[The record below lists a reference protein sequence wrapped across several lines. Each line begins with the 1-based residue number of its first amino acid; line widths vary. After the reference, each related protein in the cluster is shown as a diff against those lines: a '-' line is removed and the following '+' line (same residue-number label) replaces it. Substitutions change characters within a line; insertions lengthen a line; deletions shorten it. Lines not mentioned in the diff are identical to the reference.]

1 MCTVYVLILEYAILA
16 AWEGGEYLWAGDLI
30 LELQFAPLYV
40 MVPNP
45 FLQAELTDLGF
56 ILLVEA
62 GSSYIVYAN
71 SSIWPFSYLFKP
83 KDFIY

>member
-16 AWEGGEYLWAGDLI
+16 AWEGDEYPWAGDLI

-45 FLQAELTDLGF
+45 FLQAEFNRFGPYF
-56 ILLVEA
+56 IGRGRKFL
-62 GSSYIVYAN
+62 Y
-71 SSIWPFSYLFKP
+71 SIC
-83 KDFIY
+83 